1 MIEIIAHRGYS
12 AERPENTIASFDLA
26 VNSGLPLI
34 ELDTHLTLDKIP
46 VVMHDSDVDRTT
58 NGTGPINSLTLE
70 EIKKLDAGSWF
81 DVAYSNQQVPTLEE
95 ILIRYKNRAHIFI
108 EIKSNEE
115 ERNQRQMTLDN

>member
-26 VNSGLPLI
+26 VNSGFPLI

-70 EIKKLDAGSWF
+70 EIKKLDALAIVEFILFEDLAYKKINLADAITRF
-81 DVAYSNQQVPTLEE
+81 DQSIVKLTNPHQICLKQIYS
-95 ILIRYKNRAHIFI
+95 
-108 EIKSNEE
+108 
-115 ERNQRQMTLDN
+115 